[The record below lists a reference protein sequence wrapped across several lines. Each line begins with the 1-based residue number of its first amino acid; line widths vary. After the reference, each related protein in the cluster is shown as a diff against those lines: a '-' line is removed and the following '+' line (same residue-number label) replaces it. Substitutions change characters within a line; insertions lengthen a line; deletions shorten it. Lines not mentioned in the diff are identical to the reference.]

1 MEKVEEYSIEISL
14 SPVCGLWWQIFSG
27 LLGMYQQYTCVYMCV
42 INFFSF
48 TLQKWY
54 YMVS

>member
-1 MEKVEEYSIEISL
+1 MEKVEEYSIEMSFSCMWAVMTDFL
-14 SPVCGLWWQIFSG
+14 RSPRHVPAI
-27 LLGMYQQYTCVYMCV
+27 TCVYVCV

-54 YMVS
+54 YMVR